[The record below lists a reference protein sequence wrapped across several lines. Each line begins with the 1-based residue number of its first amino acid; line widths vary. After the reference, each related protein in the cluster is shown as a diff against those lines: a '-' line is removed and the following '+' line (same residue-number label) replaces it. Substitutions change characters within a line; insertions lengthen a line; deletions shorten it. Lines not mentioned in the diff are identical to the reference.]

1 VPLIIVEVFVSFY
14 SISRVMVR
22 GMVFNATSN
31 NISYSIFNR
40 QSIYASILG
49 LDNYRC
55 HIYGARGSY
64 NIFYFRFMGF
74 SVVQSFVCFFIVLP
88 LSCLKQISILYIVLS
103 NSRIL
108 SEYLMRFVLLY
119 FCNSWCINILN
130 INDVT
135 SQ

>member
-1 VPLIIVEVFVSFY
+1 MPLIIVEIFVSFY
-14 SISRVMVR
+14 SISRVVVR

-31 NISYSIFNR
+31 NISHSIFNR
-40 QSIYASILG
+40 QSIYVSILG

-74 SVVQSFVCFFIVLP
+74 SVVQSFVCFFVVLP
-88 LSCLKQISILYIVLS
+88 LSCLKQISILYIELS
-103 NSRIL
+103 SSCLL
-108 SEYLMRFVLLY
+108 SEYLMIFVLLY
-119 FCNSWCINILN
+119 CNSWCINILN